1 MLNLK
6 KQNEN
11 GNSQVSVGRRSTNQP
26 EIPSFSSLPS
36 LMDQVFNDDPF
47 FNWSSNLRRAFTPD
61 NLGTTLPAVNIR
73 ETGESFIIEVAVP
86 GMNKKD
92 FKIECDHQMLRI
104 SYNRSTEQKEGSTD
118 SDYVRREYSFES
130 FNRSFQLPE
139 SVNTE
144 SVNAKYEDGIL
155 RVTLAKKEEAR
166 KKPAREISVF

>member
-1 MLNLK
+1 MQILK

-11 GNSQVSVGRRSTNQP
+11 GNSQTTVGRRSNNQP
-26 EIPSFSSLPS
+26 DIPSFSSLPS

-47 FNWSSNLRRAFTPD
+47 FNWSANLRRAFMPD
-61 NLGTTLPAVNIR
+61 NLGITLPAVNIR
-73 ETGESFIIEVAVP
+73 ETANDFVIEVAVP

-92 FKIECDHQMLRI
+92 FKIECDNHLLQI
-104 SYNRSTEQKEGSTD
+104 SYSRTEESNEGSTG

-144 SVNAKYEDGIL
+144 LVQAKYEDGIL
-155 RVTLAKKEEAR
+155 RVTIGKKEEAR
-166 KKPAREISVF
+166 KKPAREISVV